1 VTEPRWLNP
10 AEDRAWRGYRRM
22 SALLNAEI
30 NRDLARDSGLSEPD
44 YDVLSILSE
53 TEGHRWRLTELAARL
68 LWSKSRLSHHL
79 TRMEQR
85 GLVRREDCGVDG
97 RGTEVVLTD
106 AGMAA
111 IVAAAPD
118 HVESVRRHFI
128 DHLTEEEM
136 AALAT
141 LASRIITRLTTPT

>member
-1 VTEPRWLNP
+1 MTEPRWLTP
-10 AEDRAWRGYRRM
+10 PEDAAWRGYRRM
-22 SALLNAEI
+22 AGLLQAAI
-30 NRDLARDSGLSEPD
+30 NRDLAHDSGLSEPD
-44 YDVLSILSE
+44 YDVLSLLSE
-53 TEGHRWRLTELAARL
+53 TEGHRWRMTEMATRL

-79 TRMEQR
+79 SRMAQR
-85 GLVRREDCGVDG
+85 GLVTREDCGTDG

-128 DHLTEEEM
+128 DHLTAEEM
-136 AALAT
+136 AT
-141 LASRIITRLTTPT
+141 LTTLTTRLITHLTTP